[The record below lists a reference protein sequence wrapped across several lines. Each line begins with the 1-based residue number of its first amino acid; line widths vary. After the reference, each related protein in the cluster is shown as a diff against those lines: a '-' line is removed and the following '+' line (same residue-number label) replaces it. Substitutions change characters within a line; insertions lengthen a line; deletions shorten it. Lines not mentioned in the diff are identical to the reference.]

1 MPDTDAPANP
11 LLAST
16 RNAHKVGEIRA
27 ILGPGFLVSD
37 LTSVPGVPEI
47 GKVTAQELLGRFG
60 SLDNVLENLHQL
72 KPKQRQTLQESTSK
86 IAVLRNLIEFR
97 PSFVRVR
104 EFPPEFKAAKDLLNS
119 LQMTAAVA
127 RVAAIQLAEMK
138 RSDENIPT

>member
-1 MPDTDAPANP
+1 
-11 LLAST
+11 
-16 RNAHKVGEIRA
+16 
-27 ILGPGFLVSD
+27 
-37 LTSVPGVPEI
+37 
-47 GKVTAQELLGRFG
+47 
-60 SLDNVLENLHQL
+60 
-72 KPKQRQTLQESTSK
+72 
-86 IAVLRNLIEFR
+86 VLRNLIEFR